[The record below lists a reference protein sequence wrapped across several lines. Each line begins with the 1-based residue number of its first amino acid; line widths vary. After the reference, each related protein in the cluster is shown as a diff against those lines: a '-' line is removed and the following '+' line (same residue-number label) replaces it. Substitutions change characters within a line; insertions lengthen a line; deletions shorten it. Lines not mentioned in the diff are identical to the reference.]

1 MTVVPAM
8 LVRVWV
14 PDVWDVVDLEV
25 TPDQTF
31 GQIKAAA
38 LERAMGKGRRAD
50 PENFLVKYR
59 GALIA
64 PESQTLKDLKV
75 PDHAPMIVLPAKRR
89 PVT

>member
-8 LVRVWV
+8 VVRVWV

-31 GQIKAAA
+31 AQIKAAA
-38 LERAMGKGRRAD
+38 LERALGKGRGAD
-50 PENFLVKYR
+50 PRSFLIKYR

-64 PESQTLKDLKV
+64 EENQTVGELQV